1 MARPRFDPL
10 FPTMVVG
17 SLPRPRWVV
26 DIIQQRTRGALS
38 WADADQLL
46 DTAVLSAIR
55 MQERAGLDFISDG
68 EWRREN
74 YVRVFA
80 DKVGGFRRERVQRGP
95 LTQLAFVE
103 KPLER
108 RGPIAA
114 DDAEFLLKNTDRK
127 TLVTLPAPC
136 TLADLMWH
144 PEHSAAAYP
153 TKRSFVLA
161 CVPIIREE
169 IVDLGR
175 MGVDAVQL
183 DEPLLPRLASP
194 TVYGNASDTPEEVVA
209 LSAESINRV
218 TEGLDDIF
226 MTVHLCHGHGEPRS
240 SLPEGTDL
248 MKRAVEELNADRLAM
263 EFNSTVAQSL
273 QSMADFPTDKILG
286 LGVVVPGDEVVET
299 PEVVVRR
306 AEAALKFVDA
316 DRITINP
323 DCGFA
328 TTAGRGELL
337 DRAYLKLSA
346 MCEGTKQLRE
356 NVSAT

>member
-1 MARPRFDPL
+1 
-10 FPTMVVG
+10 MVVG

-38 WADADQLL
+38 WENAGQLL

-55 MQERAGLDFISDG
+55 MQERAELDYISDG

-80 DKVGGFRRERVQRGP
+80 DKVGGFKRERVQRGP
-95 LTQLAFVE
+95 LTQLAFVQE
-103 KPLER
+103 ALER
-108 RGPIAA
+108 RGPIVS

-153 TKRSFVLA
+153 TKRSFVQA
-161 CVPIIREE
+161 CAPVIHEE
-169 IVDLGR
+169 IVELGK

-194 TVYGNASDTPEEVVA
+194 TVYGTEPDTPEEVVA
-209 LSAESINRV
+209 LSVESINRV

-240 SLPEGTDL
+240 SLPRGTDL
-248 MKRAVEELNADRLAM
+248 MKQAVEGIHADRLAM
-263 EFNSTVAQSL
+263 EFNSTVARSL
-273 QSMADFPTDKILG
+273 QSMADFPADKILG
-286 LGVVVPGDEVVET
+286 LGVVVPGDEEVET

-306 AEAALKFVDA
+306 AEAALEFVDA

-346 MCEGTKQLRE
+346 MCEGARLLRE
-356 NVSAT
+356 SARVL

>member
-1 MARPRFDPL
+1 MVKPRFDTL

-26 DIIQQRTRGALS
+26 DIIKERTNGTLS
-38 WADADQLL
+38 PEEANPLL

-55 MQERAGLDFISDG
+55 MQERAGLDYISDG

-80 DKVGGFRRERVQRGP
+80 DKVDGFRRQRVQRGP

-114 DDAEFLLKNTDRK
+114 DDADFLLRNTDRK

-144 PEHSAAAYP
+144 PERSAAAYP
-153 TKRSFVLA
+153 TKRSFVQA
-161 CVPIIREE
+161 CAPIIREE
-169 IVDLGR
+169 IVDLGK

-183 DEPLLPRLASP
+183 DEPLLPRLANP
-194 TVYGNASDTPEEVVA
+194 AVYGNEADTPEEVVA
-209 LSAESINRV
+209 LSVETINRV
-218 TEGLDDIF
+218 TKGLDDIF
-226 MTVHLCHGHGEPRS
+226 ITVHLCHGHGEPRS
-240 SLPEGTDL
+240 APAGGTDL
-248 MKRAVEELNADRLAM
+248 MKKAVEGLQADRLAM
-263 EFNSTVAQSL
+263 EFNSTLAQSL

-286 LGVVVPGDEVVET
+286 LGVVVPGDEEVET

-306 AEAALKFVDA
+306 AEAALEFVDA
-316 DRITINP
+316 ERITINP

-346 MCEGTKQLRE
+346 MCEGARLLRQ
-356 NVSAT
+356 SARFL